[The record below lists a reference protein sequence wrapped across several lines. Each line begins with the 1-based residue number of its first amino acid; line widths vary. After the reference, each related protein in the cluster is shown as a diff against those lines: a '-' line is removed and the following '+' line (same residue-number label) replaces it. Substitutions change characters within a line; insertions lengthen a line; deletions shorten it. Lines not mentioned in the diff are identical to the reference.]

1 MIVAVIVAVV
11 LVACGGVAGV
21 SWAIGL
27 TGRDQGN
34 ARGFAGMR
42 SLRRSLA
49 LIALPLLLAGCVNA
63 DETRPAS
70 TKSSATM
77 RSGRPEAAM
86 GGMSGMG
93 SSGPTGSSTMHMEMP
108 TAAAFTSY
116 AAALTPHGWTVSA
129 TSNAPGHSASA
140 VLSVRRPGFWQSAR
154 LGGRVRLPQSVTVRF
169 QKPTI
174 VSGLTYIPQRM
185 LGVIGRFAVRLSSD
199 GIHFGPPVAYGRWQA
214 NLNLKRVGWVE
225 QDVRAVRL
233 TVLSLSSRG
242 ARAVDIS
249 RLVLA
254 GAVRGVP
261 PPAPE
266 AGAAHIADASTSPS
280 AIGEWGPTI
289 GFPLVP
295 VAAALVPGD
304 RLVVWSADS
313 ELSFDS
319 SAAEQYTQTAI
330 LNLATGAVSSAT
342 VSNTAHDM
350 FCPGASILPNGDV
363 IVTGGIGN
371 TDTSIYDP
379 ATNSWSAGPQLN
391 IGRGYQGQTT
401 LPDGQV
407 FVLGGSWSGAVGGK
421 IGEIWSATAD
431 WRELPNVPATPIYT
445 DDDQGAY
452 RADNHGWFIAASGGR
467 IFQAG
472 PSEEMHWITTTGAG
486 SITDAGPRGSSGDEM
501 SGNAVLYDIDKILTV
516 GGSPDYQDSNATA
529 VANVVDISGSTP
541 TVTATAPM
549 TYARA
554 FANSVVLPTGQVFTV
569 GGQTYAVPFSDQ
581 DADLYPEMW
590 DPTTGAWT
598 VMAQEAEPRDY
609 HSVAVLLPDGTVF
622 SGGGGLCGSCA
633 TNHPD
638 GQIFYPPYLFN
649 ADGSL
654 RTRPTITSAP
664 ASTQTGQTISVT
676 TGGSVSSF
684 VLMRYGEA
692 THTVDNDQR
701 RIPVAIVSSSGDT
714 YQLAIPADP
723 GIALPGPY
731 MLFAIDADGTPSVSE
746 TIDITTPPSTDPS
759 SAYGQTIDADG
770 PALYWPLSDAAGSA
784 TAADLSGNGDAGTF
798 SASAIAY
805 QTPSPVEGAT
815 GTGITL
821 NGGQVLSTQPQ
832 DTPAAYSEELWF
844 NTTSTAGGVLAS
856 YADTDGDL
864 DRVVYMTSAGQI
876 AFGVQVGTSTIQ
888 SSSAYNDGRWHF
900 VVATQ
905 GSDGMHLYVDGE
917 LVASASTTAAASF
930 LGHWQLGGYVTGGWP
945 SQPAGAFSGSMSD
958 AALFVSE
965 LTASQV
971 DAEYSAASHATTTT
985 PPPSTPPPPLGASYT
1000 VSVALAGSGA
1010 GTVSGGG
1017 LSCPGVCGIDATG
1030 GTVATLTAT
1039 PAAGSTFAGWSGD
1052 CSGTGSCAVT
1062 LDQDRAVTATFT
1074 LSNAPPSPPPGTE
1087 PTPPPRTA
1095 FSTASPTV
1103 GGLGSLTLEL
1113 SATEAGTFTARAT
1126 FVETFEVRS
1135 GNGDHQHIQVVR
1147 RTVTYA
1153 QASGDAG
1160 DAFTTSLRLAPT
1172 RNALARLR
1180 ALRTLRLTI
1189 VVTFTPT
1196 GGSAS
1201 QTTEHATVR
1210 APNRG
1215 GR

>member
-1 MIVAVIVAVV
+1 
-11 LVACGGVAGV
+11 
-21 SWAIGL
+21 
-27 TGRDQGN
+27 
-34 ARGFAGMR
+34 
-42 SLRRSLA
+42 
-49 LIALPLLLAGCVNA
+49 
-63 DETRPAS
+63 
-70 TKSSATM
+70 
-77 RSGRPEAAM
+77 
-86 GGMSGMG
+86 
-93 SSGPTGSSTMHMEMP
+93 MEMP
-108 TAAAFTSY
+108 SSAAFISY
-116 AAALTPHGWTVSA
+116 AAALAPHGWTVSA
-129 TSNAPGHSASA
+129 SSNAPGHSAGA
-140 VLSVRRPGFWQSAR
+140 VLSSRPSGFWQSAR
-154 LGGRVRLPQSVTVRF
+154 LGDRVRLPQSVTVRF

-174 VSGLTYIPQRM
+174 VSGLTYVPQRM
-185 LGVIGRFAVRLSSD
+185 HGVIGRFVVRLSSD
-199 GIHFGPPVAYGRWQA
+199 GIHFGPPVAYGTWQA

-233 TVLSLSSRG
+233 TVLSLSSPG
-242 ARAVDIS
+242 AGAVDIS

-254 GAVRGVP
+254 GAVRGAP
-261 PPAPE
+261 LPAP
-266 AGAAHIADASTSPS
+266 AGGAAQIADTSTSPS
-280 AIGEWGPTI
+280 VIGEWGPTI

-313 ELSFDS
+313 ELNFDS
-319 SAAEQYTQTAI
+319 SNDEQYTQTAI

-342 VSNTAHDM
+342 VSNTAQDM

-363 IVTGGIGN
+363 IVTGGIGD

-421 IGEIWSATAD
+421 IGEIWSATAN

-452 RADNHGWFIAASGGR
+452 RADNHGWFIATSGGR

-516 GGSPDYQDSNATA
+516 GGAPDYQDSNATD

-541 TVTATAPM
+541 TVSATAPM

-590 DPTTGAWT
+590 DPTTGTWT
-598 VMAQEAEPRDY
+598 VTAEEAEPRDY

-654 RTRPTITSAP
+654 RSRPTITSAP
-664 ASTQTGQTISVT
+664 ASAQTGQTISVT
-676 TGGSVSSF
+676 TGGPVSSF

-701 RIPVAIVSSSGDT
+701 RIPVSIVSSSGDT

-731 MLFAIDADGTPSVSE
+731 MLFAIDADGTPSVSA
-746 TIDITTPPSTDPS
+746 TIDITTPPSTAPS

-770 PALYWPLSDAAGSA
+770 PALYWPLSDAAASA
-784 TAADLSGNGDAGTF
+784 SAADLSGNGDVGAF
-798 SASAIAY
+798 PASGIAY
-805 QTPSPVEGAT
+805 QAPSPVEAAT
-815 GTGITL
+815 GTGISL
-821 NGGQVLSTQPQ
+821 NGGQVVSTEPQ

-844 NTTSTAGGVLAS
+844 NTTSSGGGVLAS
-856 YADTDGDL
+856 YAHTDGAL
-864 DRVVYMTSAGQI
+864 DRVIFMTSAGQI
-876 AFGVQVGTSTIQ
+876 VFGVQAGSPTTIQ
-888 SSSAYNDGRWHF
+888 SSRAYNDGRWHF

-917 LVASASTTAAASF
+917 LVASLSTVSAASF

-971 DAEYSAASHATTTT
+971 DAEYSAALPTTTT
-985 PPPSTPPPPLGASYT
+985 PPPPTTPPPLGVSHAL
-1000 VSVALAGSGA
+1000 SVALGGSGA

-1039 PAAGSTFAGWSGD
+1039 PAAGSTFTGWSGD

-1087 PTPPPRTA
+1087 PTPPPGNA

-1103 GGLGSLTLEL
+1103 GGRGALTLEL
-1113 SATEAGTFTARAT
+1113 GTTEAGSFTARAT
-1126 FVETFEVRS
+1126 FVETLEVRS
-1135 GNGDHQHIQVVR
+1135 GKGKHQHTQVVR

-1153 QASGDAG
+1153 EASGDASG
-1160 DAFTTSLRLAPT
+1160 ASTMSVRLAPT
-1172 RNALARLR
+1172 RKALARLR
-1180 ALRTLRLTI
+1180 ALHMLRLTI

-1201 QTTEHATVR
+1201 QTTERATVR
-1210 APNRG
+1210 VPNG
-1215 GR
+1215 GGH

>member
-1 MIVAVIVAVV
+1 MV
-11 LVACGGVAGV
+11 
-21 SWAIGL
+21 
-27 TGRDQGN
+27 
-34 ARGFAGMR
+34 GM
-42 SLRRSLA
+42 
-49 LIALPLLLAGCVNA
+49 P
-63 DETRPAS
+63 
-70 TKSSATM
+70 
-77 RSGRPEAAM
+77 
-86 GGMSGMG
+86 GMG
-93 SSGPTGSSTMHMEMP
+93 SSRSTASSTMHMEMP
-108 TAAAFTSY
+108 TAAAFISY
-116 AAALTPHGWTVSA
+116 AAALAPHGWTVSA
-129 TSNAPGHSASA
+129 SSNAPGHSATA
-140 VLSVRRPGFWQSAR
+140 VLGSRPSGFWQSAR

-174 VSGLTYIPQRM
+174 VSGLTYIAQRT

-199 GIHFGPPVAYGRWQA
+199 GIHFGPPVAYGTWQA

-233 TVLSLSSRG
+233 TVLSLSSPG
-242 ARAVDIS
+242 AHAVDIS

-261 PPAPE
+261 LPAPE
-266 AGAAHIADASTSPS
+266 GGAAHIADASTSPS
-280 AIGEWGPTI
+280 VIGEWGPTI

-304 RLVVWSADS
+304 KLVVWSADS
-313 ELSFDS
+313 ELGFDS
-319 SAAEQYTQTAI
+319 SGHEQYTQTAI

-363 IVTGGIGN
+363 IVTGGIGD

-452 RADNHGWFIAASGGR
+452 RADNHGWFIATSGGR

-501 SGNAVLYDIDKILTV
+501 NGNAVLYDIDKILTL
-516 GGSPDYQDSNATA
+516 GGAPDYQDSNATD

-554 FANSVVLPTGQVFTV
+554 FANSVVLPSGQVFTV
-569 GGQTYAVPFSDQ
+569 GGQPYAVPFSDQ
-581 DADLYPEMW
+581 GADLYPEMW
-590 DPTTGAWT
+590 DPTTGTWT
-598 VMAQEAEPRDY
+598 VTAEEAEPRDY

-654 RTRPTITSAP
+654 RTRPTITSGP
-664 ASTQTGQTISVT
+664 ASAQTGQTISVT
-676 TGGSVSSF
+676 TGGPVSSF

-692 THTVDNDQR
+692 THAVDNDQR
-701 RIPVAIVSSSGDT
+701 RIPVSIVSSSGDT

-731 MLFAIDADGTPSVSE
+731 MLFAIDADGTPSVSA
-746 TIDITTPPSTDPS
+746 TIDITPPPSTAPS

-784 TAADLSGNGDAGTF
+784 SAADLSGNGDVGTF
-798 SASAIAY
+798 PASGIAY
-805 QTPSPVEGAT
+805 QTPSPVGGAT
-815 GTGITL
+815 GTGIAL
-821 NGGQVLSTQPQ
+821 NGGQVVSTQPQ

-844 NTTSTAGGVLAS
+844 NTTSTGGGVLAS
-856 YADTDGDL
+856 YAGTDADL
-864 DRVVYMTSAGQI
+864 NRVVYMTSAGQI
-876 AFGVQVGTSTIQ
+876 VFGVQAGTTSTIQ

-905 GSDGMHLYVDGE
+905 GSGGMHLYVDGE
-917 LVASASTTAAASF
+917 LVASGSTVAAASF
-930 LGHWQLGGYVTGGWP
+930 LGHWQLGGHVTGGWP

-971 DAEYSAASHATTTT
+971 DTEYSAALHSTTT
-985 PPPSTPPPPLGASYT
+985 PPPPTTPPPTTPPPLGVSYT
-1000 VSVALAGSGA
+1000 LSVALAGSGA
-1010 GTVSGGG
+1010 GTVSGDG
-1017 LSCPGVCGIDATG
+1017 LSCPGVCGIDVTG
-1030 GTVATLTAT
+1030 ATVATLTAT

-1052 CSGTGSCAVT
+1052 CSGTGSCVVT
-1062 LDQDRAVTATFT
+1062 LGQDQAVTATFT

-1103 GGLGSLTLEL
+1103 GGRGALMLEL
-1113 SATEAGTFTARAT
+1113 GTTEAGSFTARAT
-1126 FVETFEVRS
+1126 FVETLEVRS
-1135 GNGDHQHIQVVR
+1135 GKGKHQHTQVVR

-1153 QASGDAG
+1153 EASADARV
-1160 DAFTTSLRLAPT
+1160 ASATSLRLAPT

-1180 ALRTLRLTI
+1180 ALHMLRLTI

-1201 QTTEHATVR
+1201 ETTEHATVR
-1210 APNRG
+1210 MPSG
-1215 GR
+1215 GGH